1 MANDIRV
8 NSGVQTYRF
17 FDEEDNLITSFS
29 INPADI
35 SLLVRCEETQA
46 FFEENKLE
54 DAKTAR
60 EMLEANNLI
69 EKQMN
74 YLLGV
79 DGTVFKKPLTATTIM
94 PDGRTFA
101 ELILDTVLE
110 HIKPELE
117 KRAKAKQERLDKYV
131 SKYNK

>member
-1 MANDIRV
+1 MANDIKI

-17 FDEEDNLITSFS
+17 FDEEDSLITSFS

-35 SLLVRCEETQA
+35 SLLTRCEETQE
-46 FFEENKLE
+46 FFENNKLE
-54 DAKTAR
+54 DAKTAK
-60 EMLEANNLI
+60 EMLEVNNAI
-69 EKQMN
+69 EKQID

-79 DGTVFKKPLTATTIM
+79 ETTIFRKPLTATTVM

-117 KRAKAKQERLDKYV
+117 KRAKAKKERLDKYV
-131 SKYNK
+131 AKYNK

>member
-35 SLLVRCEETQA
+35 SLLVRCEETQE
-46 FFEENKLE
+46 FFAQNKFE

-69 EKQMN
+69 EKQMD
-74 YLLGV
+74 YLLGAEQS
-79 DGTVFKKPLTATTIM
+79 VFKKPLTATTIM

-117 KRAKAKQERLDKYV
+117 KRAKAKKERLDKYV

>member
-1 MANDIRV
+1 MANDIKI

-35 SLLVRCEETQA
+35 SLLTRCEETQE
-46 FFEENKLE
+46 FFENNKLE
-54 DAKTAR
+54 DAKTAK
-60 EMLEANNLI
+60 EMLEVNNAI
-69 EKQMN
+69 EKQID

-79 DGTVFKKPLTATTIM
+79 ETTIFRKPLTATTVM
-94 PDGRTFA
+94 PDGRIFA

-117 KRAKAKQERLDKYV
+117 KRAKAKKERLDKYV
-131 SKYNK
+131 AKYNK